1 MLKKAKKY
9 IIIKKQ
15 GSDRFPKITTL
26 NNTKR
31 SHSMYYCFFIK
42 LYVYIITQSIEKI
55 KSIFGCN
62 LVKKLFYEGFYYV

>member
-1 MLKKAKKY
+1 MVSDNDFAYLSYLENELVCKSPKKMLKKAKKY

-31 SHSMYYCFFIK
+31 SHSMYYCFPLDRQDHAREI
-42 LYVYIITQSIEKI
+42 S
-55 KSIFGCN
+55 
-62 LVKKLFYEGFYYV
+62 

>member
-31 SHSMYYCFFIK
+31 SQLNVPSVFLLIYM
-42 LYVYIITQSIEKI
+42 YIITQLVKKI
-55 KSIFGCN
+55 KSIFSCN
-62 LVKKLFYEGFYYV
+62 LVKKLFYGGFYNV